1 MLVHAG
7 LRGLEKALVWV
18 EGRVA
23 FHCSRGTSASS
34 VALWPLF
41 AAMTLVARYSY
52 IFHIS
57 SVPELLIMHN

>member
-23 FHCSRGTSASS
+23 LQCSRGTSSS
-34 VALWPLF
+34 GALWPLF

-52 IFHIS
+52 IINIS
-57 SVPELLIMHN
+57 SVPEQLIMHN